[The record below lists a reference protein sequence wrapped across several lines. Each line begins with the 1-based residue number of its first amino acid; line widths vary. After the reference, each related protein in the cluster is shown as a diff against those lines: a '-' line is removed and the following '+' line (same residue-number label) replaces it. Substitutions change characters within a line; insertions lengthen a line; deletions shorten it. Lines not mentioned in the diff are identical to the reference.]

1 VAYRRQSTA
10 AQQIAMVF
18 LNFSDAHQSISVPFP
33 EPGSYREMI
42 DDDVRSTPLE
52 IAVSSVNQIITV
64 DVPANYGYLF
74 IK

>member
-1 VAYRRQSTA
+1 MAYRRQSTVA
-10 AQQIAMVF
+10 KQIAMVF
-18 LNFSDAHQSISVPFP
+18 LNFSDRDQSIAVPFP
-33 EPGSYREMI
+33 EPGSYRERI

-52 IAVSSVNQIITV
+52 IAVSSTNQFITV